1 MRLKMVDDCMS
12 AAPSRIGR
20 SLRGGWVMIM
30 TAVLLIGCTQGLIN
44 PEPGRLNDA
53 LADRH
58 WPDLARDVN
67 LQTEIRRFMA
77 DNPGSDPQAELSA
90 HVFKDVVLV
99 VGATADQRG
108 LDAVTAFAASR
119 DGVRRVHDETLTER
133 QRTTSALHDRLL
145 KRRFIGSLLAST
157 RTLPESFNR
166 GRVHAVVDDARLFL
180 MGAVT
185 REEALAIADLARR
198 QHDIKEVI
206 LLFDYIQ

>member
-1 MRLKMVDDCMS
+1 MRLKMMDDCRS
-12 AAPSRIGR
+12 VASSRIGR
-20 SLRGGWVMIM
+20 SLRNAWM
-30 TAVLLIGCTQGLIN
+30 TLMAAALLGGCTQGLIN
-44 PEPGRLNDA
+44 PEPGRPDDS

-58 WPDLARDVN
+58 WPDLARDMN

-77 DNPGSDPQAELSA
+77 DNPGSDPRAELAA

-99 VGATADQRG
+99 VGATADHRG
-108 LDAVTAFAASR
+108 LELVTTFAASL
-119 DGVRRVHDETLTER
+119 DGVRRVHDETVIER
-133 QRTTSALHDRLL
+133 QRTTNALHDRLL
-145 KRRFIGSLLAST
+145 KRRFIASLLAST

-166 GRVHAVVDDARLFL
+166 GRIHAVVDDARLFL

-198 QHDIKEVI
+198 QIDVREVI